1 MKEIMKNNMSNNK
14 QQTAVEQFAIALYE
28 GGYLQ
33 GNGDE
38 IQKILEQYLEMEKE
52 QSIGLI
58 KQTAM
63 FMAASH
69 LDEDIADMSYEDVY
83 KTYYNE
89 TYGGNK

>member
-1 MKEIMKNNMSNNK
+1 MSNEK
-14 QQTAVEQFAIALYE
+14 QTAVEGLVEKINEQKAWANPQQLKPLIKQAK
-28 GGYLQ
+28 
-33 GNGDE
+33 E
-38 IQKILEQYLEMEKE
+38 IEKE